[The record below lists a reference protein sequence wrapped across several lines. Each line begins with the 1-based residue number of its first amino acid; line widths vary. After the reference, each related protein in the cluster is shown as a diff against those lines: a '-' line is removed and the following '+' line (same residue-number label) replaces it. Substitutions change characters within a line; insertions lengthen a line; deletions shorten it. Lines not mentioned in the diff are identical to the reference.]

1 MLYIILLLVVVLI
14 IALVLKKRGAAQP
27 EAKSALKG
35 TAKKGAGAK
44 ATTKTKLVEEPIK
57 KQTTTPLDD
66 ALRSKIEN
74 LIKEKNYFSAEAQI
88 NQALNR
94 DNAQHELYLFLL
106 DIHVLQKDEFAVSQL
121 LNHLR
126 SLELED
132 IVAQAEIR
140 EAEFKSSLHQ
150 VKDTI
155 DYPVEEK
162 TAAPIESTKSDFTKK
177 VDTQAFDQLQDHA
190 VKAPDPV
197 VEIETL
203 EFNFQPSSKFE
214 EKPVEKI
221 EIATERT
228 LDFGRVE
235 IDTST
240 PEPTPV
246 PAEDFSQFEL
256 KTETVPTEE
265 PNAPVELDFSSFN
278 LDAEKTEEKAVDVE
292 PEIKAIELD
301 FTSFT
306 ETVAETP
313 VEVVA
318 PVTEQP
324 TETLDFSFSQA
335 EVNLA
340 PTEPEQTAEISTEN
354 SLDFNF
360 SIQDTP
366 VVIETPVVEPSF
378 NAAPNLDFNLL
389 GETTA
394 APITA
399 VETPAVVE
407 TIDENDPLVKAF
419 PELAEQSEVELNLV
433 LATQYIELGAFDAAR
448 ELLDEI
454 QDQFNSSQQQRAQ
467 ELLNQL
473 A

>member
-162 TAAPIESTKSDFTKK
+162 TAAPIESTKSDSTKK

-214 EKPVEKI
+214 E
-221 EIATERT
+221 
-228 LDFGRVE
+228 
-235 IDTST
+235 T
-240 PEPTPV
+240 PC
-246 PAEDFSQFEL
+246 L
-256 KTETVPTEE
+256 
-265 PNAPVELDFSSFN
+265 
-278 LDAEKTEEKAVDVE
+278 
-292 PEIKAIELD
+292 
-301 FTSFT
+301 
-306 ETVAETP
+306 
-313 VEVVA
+313 
-318 PVTEQP
+318 
-324 TETLDFSFSQA
+324 
-335 EVNLA
+335 
-340 PTEPEQTAEISTEN
+340 
-354 SLDFNF
+354 
-360 SIQDTP
+360 
-366 VVIETPVVEPSF
+366 
-378 NAAPNLDFNLL
+378 
-389 GETTA
+389 
-394 APITA
+394 
-399 VETPAVVE
+399 
-407 TIDENDPLVKAF
+407 
-419 PELAEQSEVELNLV
+419 
-433 LATQYIELGAFDAAR
+433 
-448 ELLDEI
+448 
-454 QDQFNSSQQQRAQ
+454 
-467 ELLNQL
+467 
-473 A
+473 